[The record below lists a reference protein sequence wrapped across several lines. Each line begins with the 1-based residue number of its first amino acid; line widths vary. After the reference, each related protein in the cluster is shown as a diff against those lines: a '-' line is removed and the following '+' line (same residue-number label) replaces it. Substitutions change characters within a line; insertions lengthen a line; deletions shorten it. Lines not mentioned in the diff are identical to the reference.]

1 LKKFLKNR
9 KNRADNTEKACKFRV
24 FAKEKNMIFMAEK
37 FILRIFRAMRTKICG
52 CFL

>member
-1 LKKFLKNR
+1 
-9 KNRADNTEKACKFRV
+9 
-24 FAKEKNMIFMAEK
+24 MIFMAEK